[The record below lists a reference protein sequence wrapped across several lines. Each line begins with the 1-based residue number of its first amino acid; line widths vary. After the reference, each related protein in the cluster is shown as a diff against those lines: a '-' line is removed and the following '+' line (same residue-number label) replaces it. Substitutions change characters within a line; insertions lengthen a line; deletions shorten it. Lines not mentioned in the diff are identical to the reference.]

1 MLLNLKS
8 FKRIVLD
15 IETNGLLQ
23 HMLDFSTM
31 PLKLNNT
38 ANLWMVVLTNAD
50 NPEDHI
56 ALTLEDCTKENMKI
70 CFKNCEEVI
79 AHNGV
84 KFDFFA
90 LKLFNIF
97 DYKIYYY
104 EGKDNSNGEVFGKP
118 LKITD
123 TLILSKILEPDRF
136 GGHSLDAWGQRV
148 GVYKTDYRQV
158 CINNG
163 YIDEN
168 SPKGFEFSQYFP
180 PMLEYCIDDTKAT
193 AATLQQLLTEK
204 GSLNLSIPY
213 QMELKLADLTVKQE
227 FYGFAFDKDLAIKN
241 LEFLNGALEERRDIV
256 NPLLPPKKLNK
267 TEAKSYY
274 PPKTQFKKDGSLS
287 SNLVKFIEKLGAFL
301 DEEGNTITYENRMYT
316 LPLDLEVCLKE
327 TIAADIE
334 DLNHLKY
341 FLITQGWTPSEWV
354 ERDLTKPSGK
364 KIRLSDEKIKD
375 TINRY
380 IDDTLNG
387 LFKKE
392 RLELLETTEENLD
405 KFLHSKLHEFA
416 IRVPVSPAI
425 KVGTAKK
432 MCPNLEI
439 LGDKAQF
446 VKHVIEFLTY
456 RHRRNSIAGG
466 TSDEDPEDHSSGFL
480 TMIEENGRIR
490 TPADTLGA
498 NCLTADTRLITDSGL
513 KYITEVN
520 KGDLVLTHTGVYQ
533 PVIDTINNGVKP
545 IFLVKLEN
553 GCTIK
558 CTENHPFFTDSG
570 WVVCKDLK
578 TGTQVYTYSEAETW
592 TTWDEYPNYRFS
604 SFGKIVNMDG
614 FELRPN
620 LRLESRKK
628 LWERGKIDLYDKDG
642 VSHKKRIGRFIYF
655 AFNPNDD
662 YSLEVLHNDGNPT
675 NNNLNN
681 LRLGTSKQNSED
693 AELHG
698 FTQKIRLRSTVVLT
712 AEKVKEIREKYA
724 KGNVTHQQLS
734 QEYKVSRR
742 HIGDVIS
749 GKRWTNLDASHYDY
763 KASFN
768 LSPVSIIV
776 ELSPEPTYD
785 VTVEEDHSYIS
796 NSIVTH
802 NTGRYRHVGVDY

>member
-23 HMLDFSTM
+23 HMLDFTTM

-50 NPEDHI
+50 NPEDYV

-97 DYKIYYY
+97 DYKIYFY
-104 EGKDNSNGEVFGKP
+104 ESKDGNNGEVFGKP

-158 CINNG
+158 CINKG
-163 YIDEN
+163 YIEES

-193 AATLQQLLTEK
+193 CATLQQLLTEK

-227 FYGFAFDKDLAIKN
+227 FYGFAFDKDLAISN
-241 LEFLNGALEERRDIV
+241 LEFLNNALEERRNIV

-287 SNLVKFIEKLGAFL
+287 SNLIKFIEKLGALL
-301 DEEGNTITYENRMYT
+301 DEEGNTITYENRTYT

-341 FLITQGWTPSEWV
+341 FLITQGWIPSEWV

-380 IDDTLNG
+380 VDDTLNG
-387 LFKKE
+387 LFKEE
-392 RLELLETTEENLD
+392 RLQILGTTEEDLSE
-405 KFLHSKLHEFA
+405 FLHSKLHEFA

-446 VKHVIEFLTY
+446 VKYVIEFLTY

-466 TSDEDPEDHSSGFL
+466 TSDEDSEDHSSGFL

-498 NCLTADTRLITDSGL
+498 N
-513 KYITEVN
+513 
-520 KGDLVLTHTGVYQ
+520 
-533 PVIDTINNGVKP
+533 
-545 IFLVKLEN
+545 
-553 GCTIK
+553 
-558 CTENHPFFTDSG
+558 
-570 WVVCKDLK
+570 
-578 TGTQVYTYSEAETW
+578 
-592 TTWDEYPNYRFS
+592 
-604 SFGKIVNMDG
+604 
-614 FELRPN
+614 
-620 LRLESRKK
+620 
-628 LWERGKIDLYDKDG
+628 
-642 VSHKKRIGRFIYF
+642 
-655 AFNPNDD
+655 
-662 YSLEVLHNDGNPT
+662 
-675 NNNLNN
+675 
-681 LRLGTSKQNSED
+681 
-693 AELHG
+693 
-698 FTQKIRLRSTVVLT
+698 
-712 AEKVKEIREKYA
+712 
-724 KGNVTHQQLS
+724 
-734 QEYKVSRR
+734 
-742 HIGDVIS
+742 
-749 GKRWTNLDASHYDY
+749 
-763 KASFN
+763 
-768 LSPVSIIV
+768 
-776 ELSPEPTYD
+776 
-785 VTVEEDHSYIS
+785 
-796 NSIVTH
+796 
-802 NTGRYRHVGVDY
+802 TGRYRHVGVD